1 MTQVAK
7 LFGAY
12 STNQGN
18 IMTPLDW
25 AGFAAAVTATLAG
38 VAAMIRWMTKSYLEE
53 LKPNGGGSLSDKVK
67 LEILP
72 MLTEIKVD
80 IAEIKGR
87 LDAHITEGR
96 D

>member
-1 MTQVAK
+1 
-7 LFGAY
+7 
-12 STNQGN
+12 
-18 IMTPLDW
+18 MTPLDW

-38 VAAMIRWMTKSYLEE
+38 VGAFTRWMIKSYLSE
-53 LKPNGGGSLSDKVK
+53 LKPNGGSSLSDKVK

-87 LDAHITEGR
+87 LDEHIKDGKE
-96 D
+96 